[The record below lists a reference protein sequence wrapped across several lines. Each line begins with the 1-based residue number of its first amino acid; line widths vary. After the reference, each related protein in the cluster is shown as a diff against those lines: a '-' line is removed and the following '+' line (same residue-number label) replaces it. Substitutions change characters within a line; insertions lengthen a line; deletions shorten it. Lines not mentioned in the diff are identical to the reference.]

1 MNRLGITPK
10 LTLVFVL
17 FAGAVL
23 VGLSIP
29 AYNNGRAALEAATV
43 SELLTTALEKQAA
56 LNTWVA
62 DRQHSI
68 GDIANQAH
76 LREAVT
82 TLIVAAP
89 GSSDA
94 GRAHADLVTDL
105 GNWAGEGHRFLFF
118 EVIDAASGR
127 VLAATDA
134 SEEGKFKEEQP
145 YFINGLQA
153 AYVQNP
159 YYDLARQ
166 RPSITAAAPV
176 LSADGRVVAVLAGP
190 LNMDEMNAIIQRR
203 SGLHQTDDAYLV
215 NTSNLFVT
223 QPRLINDPAVLQRG
237 THSEAVNRCLAHI
250 SGVASY
256 DDYRGVPVLGVYR
269 WLPECQLC
277 LIVEM
282 DRAEALAPALA
293 LRNNI
298 MIASGLAL
306 LAAAVLAYWL
316 ARTITRP
323 IHQLAKGAMEIGSG
337 NLEYRIA
344 MPAKDE
350 IGQLAGEFNHMA
362 GSIEN
367 MQTQLRQRAEQLEA
381 ANKELEAFSYSISH
395 DLRAP
400 LRVMDGFSSILL
412 EEHASQLPAEAR
424 RYLGLVRDN
433 VQQMGHLI
441 EDLLAFSRLGR
452 LPLNVQTVAPADVV
466 RRALADLRAEQ
477 EGRQIEIT
485 IGDLPACEADPALLK
500 QVWANLLANALKF
513 TRKREEAHIEI
524 GVISDFRSQISDPA
538 SHPFK
543 SEISNLQSHS
553 ASLRGQ
559 VFAIYFIRDNGV
571 GFDMRYADKLFGVF
585 QRLHRAEEYE
595 GTGVGLAIVQRIVHR
610 HGGEVWAEGKV
621 GEGAVFY
628 FTMASAQTPPGQ
640 NRRPG

>member
-1 MNRLGITPK
+1 MKIRLNITPK
-10 LTLVFVL
+10 LTLIFVL
-17 FAGAVL
+17 FAALLLTVVSL
-23 VGLSIP
+23 L
-29 AYNNGRAALEAATV
+29 AYTSGRAALEAATV

-56 LNTWVA
+56 LDAWVA

-68 GDIANQAH
+68 GDIANQPH
-76 LREAVT
+76 LRETVT
-82 TLIVAAP
+82 ALIAAAP
-89 GSSDA
+89 DSSDA
-94 GRAHADLVTDL
+94 ERAHADLVTNL
-105 GNWAGEGHRFLFF
+105 GNWAGEGHRFLSL
-118 EVIDAASGR
+118 EVIDAATGH
-127 VLAATDA
+127 VIAATEA
-134 SEEGKFKEEQP
+134 SEEGKFREEQP

-159 YYDLARQ
+159 YYDLSRQ
-166 RPSITAAAPV
+166 HPSMTAAAPV

-190 LNMDEMNAIIQRR
+190 LNMDEMNAIIQRH

-223 QPRLINDPAVLQRG
+223 QPRLIIDPAVLQRG
-237 THSEAVNRCLAHI
+237 IHTDAVNRCLAHN
-250 SGVASY
+250 SGVVLD
-256 DDYRGVPVLGVYR
+256 DDYRGIPVIAIYR
-269 WLPECQLC
+269 WLPERQLC

-298 MIASGLAL
+298 VIASVLAL
-306 LAAAVLAYWL
+306 LAAAALAYWL

-323 IHQLAKGAMEIGSG
+323 IHQLAKGAVEIGHG

-362 GSIEN
+362 GSIEK
-367 MQTQLRQRAEQLEA
+367 MQTQLGQRAEQLES

-400 LRVMDGFSSILL
+400 LRAMDGFSRILL
-412 EEHASQLPAEAR
+412 EEHASQLPAEAQ
-424 RYLGLVRDN
+424 RYLGLVRGN
-433 VQQMGHLI
+433 TQQMGRLVD
-441 EDLLAFSRLGR
+441 DLLAFSRLNR
-452 LPLNVQTVAPADVV
+452 QSLNKQRVSPTNLV
-466 RRALADLRAEQ
+466 RQALADLRAEQ
-477 EGRQIEIT
+477 EGRQIEIN
-485 IGDLPACEADPALLK
+485 IGDLPDCEGDPALLK
-500 QVWANLLANALKF
+500 QVWINLLSNALKF
-513 TRKREEAHIEI
+513 TRKREAARIEVGWQI
-524 GVISDFRSQISDPA
+524 ADSESRMADGESRMADSNSPSAISHKP
-538 SHPFK
+538 
-543 SEISNLQSHS
+543 S
-553 ASLRGQ
+553 A
-559 VFAIYFIRDNGV
+559 ICYFVRDNGV
-571 GFDMRYADKLFGVF
+571 GFDMQYVHKLFGVF

-595 GTGVGLAIVQRIVHR
+595 GTGVGLAIVQRIIHR